1 MREAQGRGARR
12 TTRGRSIASAAV
24 CAIGVLAA
32 SPRAAE
38 ASPQDAFGFG
48 PRSVAL
54 AGAGAALGNGSYES
68 VWANPALLSLRRERE
83 LSLGF
88 QGIKPVGRAE
98 GPGMPGHVRQ
108 DGVRGTLI
116 GAVLPVPFGGVL
128 RDRVTLGMGF
138 FTPTDVVV
146 RGRVLYPERPQ
157 FPLLADRFYTVAV
170 QAGMGVHVF
179 RGLRLGAGV
188 SALAAIAG
196 TALVATDTSGQVGTK
211 VDDQLVTSYAPIV
224 GASYELGNYRVG
236 LTYRGRLEARFAV
249 LIEVRDLGSLEV
261 PPLEIAGL
269 AQFDPAQIQ
278 AEIARVR
285 GPLRAAV
292 GATWKRWSAYPGAPE
307 ATVRCPADQPSC
319 AALQTPSPG
328 FVNTLVL
335 RAATEV
341 DVTRSLQHV
350 GTVRGGLVFEP
361 TPIPAQTGT
370 SNLFD
375 ASRVGVAAGF
385 SMDLRA
391 PMPPIRVESF
401 AQYHHLLAREHHKPT
416 GTVTTSGSIL
426 VGGVAGTVRF

>member
-1 MREAQGRGARR
+1 MVESVRDLVRGAV
-12 TTRGRSIASAAV
+12 RSS
-24 CAIGVLAA
+24 
-32 SPRAAE
+32 RAALVGAACVFATSSAQ

-54 AGAGAALGNGSYES
+54 AGAGAALGGGYES

-88 QGIKPVGRAE
+88 QGIKPVGKAE

-116 GAVLPVPFGGVL
+116 GAVLPVPFGGIL

-146 RGRVLYPERPQ
+146 RGRVLYPEKPQ
-157 FPLLADRFYTVAV
+157 FPLLADRFYTVAL
-170 QAGMGVHVF
+170 QAGMGIHVF
-179 RGLRLGAGV
+179 RGLRVGVGV

-211 VDDQLVTSYAPIV
+211 VDDQLVTSYAPII
-224 GASYELGNYRVG
+224 GASYEHGNYRVG
-236 LTYRGRLEARFAV
+236 VTYRGRLEARFAV

-269 AQFDPAQIQ
+269 AQFDPTQIQ

-285 GPLRAAV
+285 GPLRAAL
-292 GATWKRWSAYPGAPE
+292 GATWKQWSAYPGAPE
-307 ATVRCPADQPSC
+307 ATVRCPPDIPTC
-319 AALQTPSPG
+319 GALQTPSPG

-335 RAATEV
+335 RVAGEL
-341 DVTRSLQHV
+341 DVTRSPSHV
-350 GTVRGGLVFEP
+350 GTVRGGLVYEP
-361 TPIPAQTGT
+361 TPVPVQSST

-375 ASRVGVAAGF
+375 SSRAGLAAGF
-385 SMDLRA
+385 SIDLRA
-391 PMPPIRVESF
+391 PLPPVRVESF
-401 AQYHHLLAREHHKPT
+401 AQYHHLFERAHSKPA
-416 GTVTTSGSIL
+416 GTVTSSGSIL

>member
-1 MREAQGRGARR
+1 MRSAPGRERGSGRK
-12 TTRGRSIASAAV
+12 TTRLGSAVALAV
-24 CAIGVLAA
+24 VSLLATSDVA
-32 SPRAAE
+32 

-54 AGAGAALGNGSYES
+54 AGAGAALGGGYES

-88 QGIKPVGRAE
+88 QGIKPIGKAE

-146 RGRVLYPERPQ
+146 RGRVLYPEKPQ
-157 FPLLADRFYTVAV
+157 FPLLADRFYTVAL
-170 QAGMGVHVF
+170 QAGVGLHVL

-224 GASYELGNYRVG
+224 GASYESGNYRAGV
-236 LTYRGRLEARFAV
+236 TYRGRLEARFAV

-269 AQFDPAQIQ
+269 AQFDPRQIQ
-278 AEIARVR
+278 VEIARVR
-285 GPLRAAV
+285 GPLRAAL
-292 GATWKRWSAYPGAPE
+292 GATWKQWSAYPGAPE
-307 ATVRCPADQPSC
+307 ATVRCPPEQPSC
-319 AALQTPSPG
+319 AALQTPPPG
-328 FVNTLVL
+328 FVNTVVFRVAGEL
-335 RAATEV
+335 
-341 DVTRSLQHV
+341 DVSRSPSHV
-350 GTVRGGLVFEP
+350 GTVRGGLVYEP
-361 TPIPAQTGT
+361 TPVPLQTST

-375 ASRVGVAAGF
+375 SSRAGLAAGF
-385 SMDLRA
+385 SIDLRA
-391 PMPPIRVESF
+391 PLPPVRVESF
-401 AQYHHLLAREHHKPT
+401 AQYHHLFAREHPKPT
-416 GTVTTSGSIL
+416 GTVTSSGSIL